1 MYFSQQNVF
10 DLRCQPDE
18 ISHSENITRQYV
30 KTVNDSRNKCLRH
43 GESKLWKGKEVLSL
57 VVEAEEIQDDSQG
70 GKLAMGVSVNQTY
83 GGGSVTLRYK
93 VRSQALIKRG
103 AGEPMMFLSGSTDQ
117 SGAEE
122 RVPEQGA

>member
-18 ISHSENITRQYV
+18 ISHSEKITRQYV
-30 KTVNDSRNKCLRH
+30 KTTNDSRNKCLHH

-57 VVEAEEIQDDSQG
+57 VVEAEETQEDSQG

-83 GGGSVTLRYK
+83 RGGPVALKYK
-93 VRSQALIKRG
+93 VRCQALIKRD
-103 AGEPMMFLSGSTDQ
+103 AGEPMVFLRSSTDQ

-122 RVPEQGA
+122 RVPEQEA